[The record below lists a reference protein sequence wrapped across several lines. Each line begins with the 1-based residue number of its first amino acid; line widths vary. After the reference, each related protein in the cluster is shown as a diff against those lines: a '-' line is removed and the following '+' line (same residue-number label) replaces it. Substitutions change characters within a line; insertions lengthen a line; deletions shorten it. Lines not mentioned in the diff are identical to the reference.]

1 MSIDFTPDH
10 PEPAAS
16 VEAVRPGDRQTVYTG
31 HEIQPSLATTRGS
44 KVSFLTLSKHKHYH
58 AAMKV

>member
-44 KVSFLTLSKHKHYH
+44 KVSFLPLSKHKLL
-58 AAMKV
+58 